1 MSYLMFMFGQA
12 IVWIQTNGP
21 IIWPWARQYKFPLML
36 LGVPITWLFM
46 EATSLVVQGFNGE
59 FWPGRFMSFTAGII
73 IFTTMTYLFKS
84 EGINIKTTISL
95 VLAFALILVQLF
107 WKS

>member
-12 IVWIQTNGP
+12 IVWVQTNGP

-36 LGVPITWLFM
+36 LGVPVTWLFM

-73 IFTTMTYLFKS
+73 IFRECKGRYHYFARKELQVSSLFC
-84 EGINIKTTISL
+84 
-95 VLAFALILVQLF
+95 
-107 WKS
+107 